1 MTFDPPQTELLSI
14 IDISIEVFFI
24 SEICLN
30 FFTSYVNSDG
40 DEIRSKNSIAWNY
53 LKTWFPIDAVSS
65 IPTESIT
72 VIAAKMA
79 EGSGDESGGT
89 DVSALYNLRI
99 IRIVRLTKLL
109 RLLRLGKLI
118 EVIEFSFPSLGTI
131 IGLLRLLFLMVI
143 VAHLQACVFYYLASL
158 NTGNSWISKY
168 HFDCCDENLNLYR
181 AHELKEDP
189 ECYDASKL
197 PPIEV
202 LYTNAIYWS
211 FATLTTVGYGDITP
225 CNEMEILFSI
235 ASMVIG
241 SAMFAYIVGNISSV
255 VTNMKGQEIK
265 LRQRLREL
273 QEYITL
279 RKIPKQ
285 MADVLRR
292 QCMHRWKRTVFDEE
306 RVLEEFT
313 PQMRRQVVNYIN
325 EDGLPQVLYFQPL
338 LKSEQFADFTT
349 ELAMRIKPSSAQQGE
364 DITKRGEFGGDL
376 YIVQSGHVEL
386 KDYHGHRSYIHD
398 KGCFNELEL
407 LHEFLIGRPIEY
419 QNTAKAQSS
428 CELLI
433 LRRQDFQDVWE
444 AEVAGAESEEVP
456 HPIRRMLVEQ
466 TKAAFWTLLV
476 ERSQRKGEPVRPLKF
491 HLFPIAGSE
500 DESTVLGISPEPTEA
515 GPAGS
520 FLAPDNNM
528 AGVRR
533 YKTDALN
540 LEIPTEEAAG
550 RASGD
555 ITRLSTATGP
565 SEDSFRKG
573 GAAYLPAESPAR
585 QAESSRGTLPWHSH
599 EDEVMAMVEQIAKVV
614 QTQAVMLERY
624 VAASG
629 IQEPAGIVRT
639 VSNGSR
645 DALAKRRKTKSLKES
660 SSIITDV
667 PFGLGVRPTSHF

>member
-1 MTFDPPQTELLSI
+1 MAIAGKRAGGGAAASSSSKGGGYNRSRRMSKSDGPAMRRMNSHRRSLQSSSFEDIHSTRGAASVESASAAAPKLYAARESSGLGELSFVDAPIDEKAKHAIMDGSLPWLTISVNSRFRQCWDLTSLCAVLYCTFVVPFQMTFDPPQTELLSI

-306 RVLEEFT
+306 RCVAA
-313 PQMRRQVVNYIN
+313 Q
-325 EDGLPQVLYFQPL
+325 
-338 LKSEQFADFTT
+338 TT
-349 ELAMRIKPSSAQQGE
+349 
-364 DITKRGEFGGDL
+364 
-376 YIVQSGHVEL
+376 
-386 KDYHGHRSYIHD
+386 HD
-398 KGCFNELEL
+398 SLTCL
-407 LHEFLIGRPIEY
+407 
-419 QNTAKAQSS
+419 
-428 CELLI
+428 
-433 LRRQDFQDVWE
+433 
-444 AEVAGAESEEVP
+444 
-456 HPIRRMLVEQ
+456 
-466 TKAAFWTLLV
+466 
-476 ERSQRKGEPVRPLKF
+476 
-491 HLFPIAGSE
+491 
-500 DESTVLGISPEPTEA
+500 
-515 GPAGS
+515 S
-520 FLAPDNNM
+520 FLRN
-528 AGVRR
+528 
-533 YKTDALN
+533 TDA
-540 LEIPTEEAAG
+540 
-550 RASGD
+550 
-555 ITRLSTATGP
+555 
-565 SEDSFRKG
+565 FR
-573 GAAYLPAESPAR
+573 
-585 QAESSRGTLPWHSH
+585 RGLC
-599 EDEVMAMVEQIAKVV
+599 
-614 QTQAVMLERY
+614 R
-624 VAASG
+624 
-629 IQEPAGIVRT
+629 
-639 VSNGSR
+639 
-645 DALAKRRKTKSLKES
+645 
-660 SSIITDV
+660 
-667 PFGLGVRPTSHF
+667 